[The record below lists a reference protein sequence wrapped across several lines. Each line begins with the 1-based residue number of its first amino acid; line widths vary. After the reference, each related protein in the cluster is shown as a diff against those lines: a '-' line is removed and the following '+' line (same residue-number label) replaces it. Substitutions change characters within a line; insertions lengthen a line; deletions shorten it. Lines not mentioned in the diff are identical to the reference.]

1 MTRPI
6 KTGYVYL
13 TEGAVFLNRGA
24 VEAYIKDFITDLAD
38 APRSAFVTEIDE
50 DFNVTYLVDPA
61 DCTTCWENDIENNE
75 TYCNDHP
82 IDDYQLDTEV
92 MELWGVVTP

>member
-24 VEAYIKDFITDLAD
+24 VEAYIKKFITDLAD

-61 DCTTCWENDIENNE
+61 DCTTCWESDTENNE